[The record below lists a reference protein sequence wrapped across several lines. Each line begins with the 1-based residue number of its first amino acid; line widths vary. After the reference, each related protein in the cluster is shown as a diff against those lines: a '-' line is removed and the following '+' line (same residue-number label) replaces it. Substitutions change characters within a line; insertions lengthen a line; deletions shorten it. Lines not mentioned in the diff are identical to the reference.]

1 MHALCSGSPLTL
13 ASLKG
18 LVEVYVA
25 RNDERIKELVAERRP
40 GRPKQPELLD
50 LEDKRRM
57 DDKEFESG
65 MGTFTCSHLPRMAGD
80 LSWVNI

>member
-1 MHALCSGSPLTL
+1 MHALSSASPLTL
-13 ASLKG
+13 ASLKA

-25 RNDERIKELVAERRP
+25 RNDARIAELIADRRP

-57 DDKEFESG
+57 DEKEYESG
-65 MGTFTCSHLPRMAGD
+65 MGMSYPSTLPPDSTGGALREA
-80 LSWVNI
+80 